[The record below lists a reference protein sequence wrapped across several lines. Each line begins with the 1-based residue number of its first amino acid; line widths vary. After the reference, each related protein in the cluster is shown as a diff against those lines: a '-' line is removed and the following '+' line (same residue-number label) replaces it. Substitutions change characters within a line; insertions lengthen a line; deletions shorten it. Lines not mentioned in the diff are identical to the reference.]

1 MNAARSN
8 DPPRSVSD
16 PGLFRLAHECFESL
30 WGSAA
35 ELNCE
40 KLSIAGARV
49 LDAGVHCR
57 GSLAAGLGLA
67 RLCLGDLA
75 TVAYSPTSSQ
85 APTGLAVSVQTDH
98 PVRACLG
105 GQYAGWPVSVGDYFA
120 MASGPM
126 RSLRGKE
133 TMLDQLQLSV
143 RATEGDFAV
152 GVLESGTLPGDE
164 VVHAMAEECGVD
176 ASRMCLAIAPSFSIA
191 GCAQVVSRSVETAL
205 HKLHALG
212 FDVSRVVS
220 AHGDAPLPPPAKV
233 GDTVSGIGRT
243 NDAMLYGAR
252 VTLWMDAEDEAIE
265 SVAAGVPSESSEDHG
280 QPFAKIFKQYEYDF
294 YRVDPMLFSPAQ
306 VTIHSLQT
314 GRSWR
319 HGQLN
324 HDVLRES
331 FGL

>member
-1 MNAARSN
+1 MNSARSN
-8 DPPRSVSD
+8 DPSHSVSD
-16 PGLFRLAHECFESL
+16 PGLCRMAHGCFESL
-30 WGSAA
+30 WDSAL

-40 KLSIAGARV
+40 ASVIAGARV
-49 LDAGVHCR
+49 LDAGVDCR

-75 TVAYSPTSSQ
+75 TVSYSPTSPQ
-85 APTGLAVSVQTDH
+85 DLVGLAVSIQTDH

-133 TMLDQLQLSV
+133 AMLEQLQLS
-143 RATEGDFAV
+143 RPATGDDFAV
-152 GVLESGTLPGDE
+152 GVLESGTLPGED
-164 VVHAMAEECGVD
+164 VIQAMADECGVD
-176 ASRMCLAIAPSFSIA
+176 SSRLCLAVAPSTSIA
-191 GCAQVVSRSVETAL
+191 GSAQVVSRSVETAL
-205 HKLHALG
+205 HKLHALE
-212 FDVSRVVS
+212 FDVARVMS
-220 AHGDAPLPPPAKV
+220 AHGDAPLPPPAKL
-233 GDTVSGIGRT
+233 GDTVGGIGRT

-252 VTLWMDAEDEAIE
+252 VTLWIDAEDDLIE
-265 SVAAGVPSESSEDHG
+265 SVAAKIPSESSEDHG
-280 QPFAKIFKQYEYDF
+280 QPFAKTFQRYDYDF
-294 YRVDPMLFSPAQ
+294 YRVDPMLFSPAV

-314 GRSWR
+314 GKSWR

-324 HDVLRES
+324 NRVLRES